1 MKLEF
6 TYLME
11 GEGAPRKSERCG
23 GTFEQKRKTWS
34 LIEISQRF

>member
-6 TYLME
+6 TYLM
-11 GEGAPRKSERCG
+11 GGGARKSERRR